1 MPDLKC
7 VLKWCNGNL
16 KKLSDSK
23 KSNYEINYYR
33 CIKCGDLSY
42 NTYVGDTYDRE
53 VFTSEDYQR
62 FLTRLDDLIATREKR
77 ERELN
82 QREKALE
89 QKQQE
94 LQSRGLRG
102 LIRRLLGFKN
112 AQEKAS

>member
-1 MPDLKC
+1 M
-7 VLKWCNGNL
+7 LKWCDGELENFR
-16 KKLSDSK
+16 DSK
-23 KSNYEINYYR
+23 MPGYETRYYR
-33 CIKCGDLSY
+33 CTKCGDLSY

-53 VFTSEDYQR
+53 IFTSKDYQR
-62 FLTRLDDLIATREKR
+62 FLTRLDELIVTKEKR

-112 AQEKAS
+112 VQKKAS